1 MVSSANIKLKQR
13 SAKSERLAGAHYD
26 ESLRI
31 CIECVSDIRILKNGE
46 RHITVSYEL
55 EASMPIDGNSSP
67 YGIIS

>member
-26 ESLRI
+26 EFLRI

-46 RHITVSYEL
+46 RHITVSYEIVTL
-55 EASMPIDGNSSP
+55 YFAGEEIHTAIP
-67 YGIIS
+67 